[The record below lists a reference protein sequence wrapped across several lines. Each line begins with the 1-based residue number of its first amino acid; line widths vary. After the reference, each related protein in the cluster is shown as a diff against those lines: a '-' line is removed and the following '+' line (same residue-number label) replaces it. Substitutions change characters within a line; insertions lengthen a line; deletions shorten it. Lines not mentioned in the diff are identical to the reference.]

1 MKEKEEIENEKSST
15 TIMTGIA
22 YFLLFCVVIV
32 LVVFL
37 AVQFR
42 GNLRSNDV
50 QVNYKNIE
58 KTLQKKGYPP
68 SLIDKIMEL
77 NPEKQ
82 DAFMNAKQ
90 TLNLTSQQNQ
100 KGPSL
105 FSDYRQIYKQQRQK
119 SLKFK
124 EQNREK

>member
-100 KGPSL
+100 KGSSL
-105 FSDYRQIYKQQRQK
+105 FSDYRQSYKQQRQK

>member
-1 MKEKEEIENEKSST
+1 
-15 TIMTGIA
+15 
-22 YFLLFCVVIV
+22 
-32 LVVFL
+32 
-37 AVQFR
+37 
-42 GNLRSNDV
+42 
-50 QVNYKNIE
+50 
-58 KTLQKKGYPP
+58 
-68 SLIDKIMEL
+68 MEL